1 MMHMAPQAESPS
13 SDEMKTLLRLLKAYE
28 LRIADRIVQRSR
40 KGWVTRLVALTTVD
54 VVRAACLSLV
64 EVPDW
69 KE

>member
-1 MMHMAPQAESPS
+1 MAMQALPETAS
-13 SDEMKTLLRLLKAYE
+13 SDDLKTLVRLIVKYE
-28 LRIADRIVQRSR
+28 LRIADRIVARSR